1 VNSKLH
7 HHSLTSF
14 DCTVAICKLVFVVSF
29 HLVSTTMLRQDEAS
43 LAETTAELCWSP
55 SLKIGSVVWNID
67 TKHIK
72 TIGDEHFV
80 KIHHWQRGGAIKK
93 MISEMA
99 DGAVGD
105 DFDLSKSKG
114 FKSLL
119 ELREEAVQAVELA
132 QLPKWQADAI
142 ASDPNMKKQQNKK
155 RLGVDAVPRVVEL
168 QLDIEGVKNSVT
180 TRVLEAIQA
189 NDVTLFVQINTKQL
203 LAVFQFIIDK
213 GFDDDTLT
221 RRYAR
226 SALPRGITK
235 INPSNRRRTEGYKV
249 KIPRSA
255 IQEAQTIDSSKRTRK
270 SVCAKSIE
278 EAKRVLQDPM
288 SFVWQSAADDDIDND
303 ADDDDKEQPDLS
315 NADAATADE

>member
-1 VNSKLH
+1 
-7 HHSLTSF
+7 
-14 DCTVAICKLVFVVSF
+14 
-29 HLVSTTMLRQDEAS
+29 MLRQDEAS
-43 LAETTAELCWSP
+43 LAETTAEICWSP

-80 KIHHWQRGGAIKK
+80 KIHHWQRGGNIKK

-105 DFDLSKSKG
+105 EFDLSKSKG

-119 ELREEAVQAVELA
+119 ELREEAVQAVELE

-155 RLGVDAVPRVVEL
+155 RLGVDAVPRVVEI
-168 QLDIEGVKNSVT
+168 QLDIEGVADSVT
-180 TRVLEAIQA
+180 IRVLEAIQA
-189 NDVTLFVQINTKQL
+189 NDVTLFVQIDTMQL

-213 GFDDDTLT
+213 GFDDDTLK

-226 SALPRGITK
+226 TGLPKGITK
-235 INPSNRRRTEGYKV
+235 IKQGISGRRTAGYKV

-255 IQEAQTIDSSKRTRK
+255 IQEAQKIDSSKRTRK
-270 SVCAKSIE
+270 TVCAKSIE
-278 EAKRVLQDPM
+278 EAERVLQDPM

-303 ADDDDKEQPDLS
+303 DDDDDKEQPDLS